1 MNEILKENLVERSRV
16 ALIEFQHAK
25 EKFRAILTVFVDKI
39 RSGQIRTLDA
49 DLKNDRVNEDNDSC
63 QIEVERFYKDFIEVS
78 VRGNFLARPRRK
90 DNIIC
95 LSYCVSQEMR
105 LCIHVQLMD
114 EKIGL
119 SSMHFSL
126 KVLYFT
132 FEITGSDGN
141 VCQAVKIDKKIFE
154 QAPSHA

>member
-1 MNEILKENLVERSRV
+1 MNEILKENLLERSKI

-25 EKFRAILTVFVDKI
+25 EKFKAILTVFVDKI

-49 DLKNDRVNEDNDSC
+49 DLKNDRVDEDNDSC
-63 QIEVERFYKDFIEVS
+63 RIEVERSYGDLIEIS
-78 VRGNFLARPRRK
+78 ARGKFLTKPKRR
-90 DNIIC
+90 DNVVC
-95 LSYCVSQEMR
+95 LSYDISPEMR
-105 LCIHVQLMD
+105 LCIHAQLMD
-114 EKIGL
+114 EKIDS
-119 SSMHFSL
+119 SSMHFLL

-132 FEITGSDGN
+132 FEITSSDGK